1 MKNKLPV
8 IKTTHIIMLS
18 FFCAIV
24 VGSLLLSLPVSS
36 ADGKGVPYIDALFTA
51 TTSVCVTGLVT
62 VPTAT
67 SWSVFGQVVILF
79 LIQIGGLGIITVM
92 SALMIFLHK
101 RMGIGDR
108 LLLQDA
114 FNLNSISGVV
124 RFVKRVVAGSLLV
137 EGIGALLYM
146 TVFVPEFGV
155 RGIWISLFNS
165 ISAFCNAGM
174 DVIGENSLCGYVFHP
189 LVNAVTC
196 ALIIVG
202 GIGFIVWWDV
212 IDVAKKLPRQ
222 GLAALRRFTL
232 HSKIVL
238 ATTAILLTAGA
249 GLFFIFEYNNPS
261 TVGDADVVEKLIFSF
276 FQSVTTRTAGFVT
289 VPQEN
294 LTDPSAIVSLL
305 LMFIGGSPVGTAGG
319 VKTLTFAILLAAAY
333 SNIRGRNN
341 TVMFHRTISNGDIIK
356 AITVVFSSFT
366 IVFMSTVLL
375 SAASGAS
382 FMDVAYETVSATAT
396 VGLSRNLTSSLNDF
410 GKIIVIVTMY
420 LGRIGPISLALAL
433 NRKRSNPNVITEPTQ
448 NVCVG

>member
-1 MKNKLPV
+1 
-8 IKTTHIIMLS
+8 MLS

-189 LVNAVTC
+189 LVNAVTI

-261 TVGDADVVEKLIFSF
+261 TVGDANVVEKLIFSF

-341 TVMFHRTISNGDIIK
+341 TVMFHRTISSGDIIK

-366 IVFMSTVLL
+366 IVFVSTVLL